1 MLAHIGKIPV
11 EEWLPFLVPVL
22 ALYLYGRSRGRRRR
36 REVARLPSAG
46 ELLDERTVVRVLE
59 AWSQGRHK
67 EPSARHVALMY
78 PPGPDG
84 LTAAELA
91 ADTASDVP
99 SVERRLGELHEL
111 GYLDLDGPPGPE
123 QQVALTL
130 EGYDLLDVTEG
141 VLLEEAQARGAERL
155 DHVEQPHGVS
165 ARQRA
170 PDT

>member
-1 MLAHIGKIPV
+1 M
-11 EEWLPFLVPVL
+11 
-22 ALYLYGRSRGRRRR
+22 
-36 REVARLPSAG
+36 
-46 ELLDERTVVRVLE
+46 
-59 AWSQGRHK
+59 
-67 EPSARHVALMY
+67 
-78 PPGPDG
+78 
-84 LTAAELA
+84 
-91 ADTASDVP
+91 P

-155 DHVEQPHGVS
+155 DHVEQPPGVS